1 MGKMVA
7 LRSLCRS
14 VRSVAFNRQLLR
26 HPPRQHY
33 SSYSTGAVARTL
45 FNISPPTAKHLSSDD
60 YGSWGLGSRRFSH
73 GKSFD
78 SATIQHL
85 FNHIQEEMPDRLE
98 KFAFEMHDF
107 LMKEGLEEEA
117 KRLFK
122 PLFVQKKR
130 AKVPA
135 VAVLTLMM
143 NTYLSSGQT
152 DKALKV
158 HSHML
163 ATGVSPSTYTYTL
176 LVASLAIAATSDSDP
191 NLIRYA
197 KKYFLE
203 MLDKGMKA
211 NKVYVRVFE
220 GIACLET
227 KEELR
232 EFLELIK
239 AKGFVPDPDTFDLE
253 RHDLEDAIKGMK
265 LFHDLENTPD
275 MEMQRIF
282 RDWRIHGIQKQAE
295 NVFHALVAHG
305 NHDEAR
311 ELYVKQ
317 FSERCGHHMVV
328 MYTCAMEAYINAGKT
343 KGALEVYQH
352 MLAAEYAP
360 CSYTYAVLI
369 KALAADPSF
378 FGDAKKYF
386 LEMMDNGM
394 RPNAATYTAV
404 LEGFAR
410 QEDKAAAEEGKEF
423 VEVMM
428 RKGIVLDAK
437 AVRKVLRGRPEPLVT
452 RVMDIISSM

>member
-1 MGKMVA
+1 MEKTVV
-7 LRSLCRS
+7 LRSLYRS
-14 VRSVAFNRQLLR
+14 VRSVAVNWELLR

-33 SSYSTGAVARTL
+33 SSYSTGSVARTL
-45 FNISPPTAKHLSSDD
+45 FNISPPTAKHLSS
-60 YGSWGLGSRRFSH
+60 YRRFSH

-78 SATIQHL
+78 SATIHHL
-85 FNHIQEEMPDRLE
+85 FNHIQEDLPDRLE

-211 NKVYVRVFE
+211 NK
-220 GIACLET
+220 
-227 KEELR
+227 
-232 EFLELIK
+232 
-239 AKGFVPDPDTFDLE
+239 AKGFVSEFIVE
-253 RHDLEDAIKGMK
+253 EGHIEDAIKGMK
-265 LFHDLENTPD
+265 LLHDLEKTPD
-275 MEMQRIF
+275 KEMQRVF
-282 RDWRIHGIQKQAE
+282 RDWRIHGNEKQRMSMVNRMVEDGNGEEAWLLFGKQAVE
-295 NVFHALVAHG
+295 TCMQN
-305 NHDEAR
+305 
-311 ELYVKQ
+311 
-317 FSERCGHHMVV
+317 MVV
-328 MYTCAMEAYINAGKT
+328 AYTCAMEAYINAGKIN
-343 KGALEVYQH
+343 GALDLYQR
-352 MLAAEYAP
+352 MLAMGMPRAP
-360 CSYTYAVLI
+360 ILTL
-369 KALAADPSF
+369 F
-378 FGDAKKYF
+378 
-386 LEMMDNGM
+386 
-394 RPNAATYTAV
+394 
-404 LEGFAR
+404 
-410 QEDKAAAEEGKEF
+410 
-423 VEVMM
+423 
-428 RKGIVLDAK
+428 
-437 AVRKVLRGRPEPLVT
+437 
-452 RVMDIISSM
+452 